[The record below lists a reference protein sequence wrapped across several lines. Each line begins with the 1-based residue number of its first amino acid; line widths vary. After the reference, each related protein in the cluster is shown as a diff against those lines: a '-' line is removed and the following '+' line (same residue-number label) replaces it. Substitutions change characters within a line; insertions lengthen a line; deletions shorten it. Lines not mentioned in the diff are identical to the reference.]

1 MKLMK
6 KIQNS
11 INKIHP
17 TIRQTIFIILAT
29 LPVLA
34 YVWKASVIQHYGIF
48 SNEDWDYFMQ
58 IYEAARISILHY
70 HQFPWWN
77 PWALGGIPLFAN
89 PQFGLI
95 SIQMPLVLLFGTV
108 TGLHLAI
115 LVYFVVGFWG
125 MYFLLKRL
133 GANSIWL
140 QILLSYIWVFSG
152 YISWH
157 LGYGHL
163 TFGDYL
169 LAPWF
174 FMTLLNIRIKNGWL
188 WFSLVTA
195 LLINQAPHYTAVQCL
210 FISFF
215 VAVYQI
221 IIYCKKN
228 QHQKLHFMIIIRP
241 YLWSCSLLVLLA
253 GPKLF
258 YCFQYMHYYTR
269 LMPVEPAIPL
279 GITWAALTARHEV
292 ILRQFHALT
301 YAWQEYADYF
311 GVVTLALFLFLLL
324 ADFRRFRE
332 IPTRKWALLGAIIL
346 AFLMTLGAAF
356 PYAPY
361 SVLHRLPFF
370 REMRVPSRWIGWFS
384 FGVILYLAWLPKKP
398 LLYFLLAI
406 SAIDVAI
413 INFPALNTPQA
424 LYQMPA
430 KNAVFQQ
437 YAGYDYHPEKPTY
450 HLLKATQAN
459 RGEVYGFEP
468 ILLFSGAI
476 LPQFTAMTNRCGI
489 NQGCPFVLTANAKVI
504 YWSPLK
510 VLLQRTGNGPIKLN
524 MNPGKNWFVNEKP
537 VFAKER
543 ILELKKPF
551 IITDPS
557 QQISVVYKPRL

>member
-1 MKLMK
+1 ME
-6 KIQNS
+6 KITNS

-17 TIRQTIFIILAT
+17 TLRQLIFIILAT

-48 SNEDWDYFMQ
+48 SNQDWDYFMQ

-77 PWALGGIPLFAN
+77 PWALGGVPLFAN

-115 LVYFVVGFWG
+115 LAYFVIGFWG
-125 MYFLLKRL
+125 MFFLLKRL
-133 GANSIWL
+133 GANSPWL
-140 QILLSYIWVFSG
+140 QVTLSYIWIFSG

-163 TFGDYL
+163 TFGNYL
-169 LAPWF
+169 IAPWF
-174 FMTLLNIRIKNGWL
+174 FLTLLNIRTKYGWL

-195 LLINQAPHYTAVQCL
+195 LLINQAPHYSAVQCQ
-210 FISFF
+210 FIGFF
-215 VAVYQI
+215 VAIYEI
-221 IIYCKKN
+221 ITFRQRN
-228 QHQKLHFMIIIRP
+228 QHQKLHFMVVIKP

-269 LMPVEPAIPL
+269 LMPVEPTIPF

-292 ILRQFHALT
+292 NLRQFHALT
-301 YAWQEYADYF
+301 YAWQEYAGYF
-311 GVVTLALFLFLLL
+311 GVVTLALFLYLLL
-324 ADFRRFRE
+324 SDLKRFRE
-332 IPTRKWALLGAIIL
+332 VLTRKWVLLGAIGL
-346 AFLMTLGAAF
+346 AFLVTLGAAF

-361 SVLHRLPFF
+361 SLLHELPFF
-370 REMRVPSRWIGWFS
+370 RQMRVPSRWIGWFS
-384 FGVILYLAWLPKKP
+384 FGVILYLACLPKKP
-398 LLYFLLAI
+398 LLYFLLAL

-413 INFPALNTPQA
+413 VNYPALNMPQA
-424 LYQMPA
+424 RYQTPV
-430 KNAVFQQ
+430 KNAVFEQ
-437 YAGYDYHPEKPTY
+437 YAGYDYHPEKPSY
-450 HLLKATQAN
+450 RLLKATQAN

-468 ILLFSGAI
+468 ILLFTGAI
-476 LPQFTAMTNRCGI
+476 LPKFTAMTNRCGI
-489 NQGCPFVLTANAKVI
+489 NQGCSFVLTANAKVI

-510 VLLQRTGNGPIKLN
+510 VLLQRTGTGPIKLN
-524 MNPGKNWFVNEKP
+524 MNPGKNWFVNGKA
-537 VFAKER
+537 VFAKYR

-551 IITDPS
+551 LITDPS
-557 QQISVVYKPRL
+557 QQITVSYKPLP